1 MRKASRLRLRR
12 DLEAMRQVLNA
23 SFAALPYY
31 TEISAADLAHQTA
44 GLEFLV
50 DPDLFLLAYI
60 DGEPAAFVL
69 VVPDLS
75 EFAMA
80 RDGRLAVKDY
90 PGLLWRR
97 LKGTTDA
104 ILIIKGTDP
113 SAQGRGLQTLLARQ
127 VERGLRA
134 GGYRTLRSTFVETA
148 NAGSSRTYERMGGR
162 PLQGTTFYRRAV
174 R

>member
-1 MRKASRLRLRR
+1 MKLATLR
-12 DLEAMRQVLNA
+12 NG
-23 SFAALPYY
+23 
-31 TEISAADLAHQTA
+31 T
-44 GLEFLV
+44 
-50 DPDLFLLAYI
+50 
-60 DGEPAAFVL
+60 
-69 VVPDLS
+69 
-75 EFAMA
+75 

>member
-1 MRKASRLRLRR
+1 MASLRR

-50 DPDLFLLAYI
+50 DPDPSSWPTSTASR
-60 DGEPAAFVL
+60 PPSSL

-80 RDGRLAVKDY
+80 RDGRLAV
-90 PGLLWRR
+90 R
-97 LKGTTDA
+97 T
-104 ILIIKGTDP
+104 I
-113 SAQGRGLQTLLARQ
+113 
-127 VERGLRA
+127 RA
-134 GGYRTLRSTFVETA
+134 CCGVA
-148 NAGSSRTYERMGGR
+148 
-162 PLQGTTFYRRAV
+162 
-174 R
+174 